1 MKQSTTSIEDIV
13 PSLPE
18 SAKEE
23 KQKKRIFTSL
33 RLGLFLICTIVYLEL
48 ILELVIVGEIS
59 WAILYNL
66 LYAVPVGCCLAFWM
80 SFWKKRW
87 LNLTIFWVV
96 LSILCLAFEVQ
107 LIYHKVFG
115 TFMEIVMMRMGAA
128 AVTSF
133 FKETISAIIK
143 NFHFVL
149 MFLLPLGVA
158 GLCLKKKW
166 LLVRRC
172 GKQGKTRLGIG
183 WASGYIIFVLAL
195 VIGGIGALTPF
206 QAYFSSYTETEQSV
220 RRIGLLATMQGE
232 LRQAVIPFQLDLEP
246 ETTTLIFVDDI
257 SEIIEDIT
265 GEEEEEP
272 VTQVFDSSPQV
283 LPEMDFA
290 SLQSED
296 KDIQWLNE
304 YFAGKEPTNKNQYT
318 GIFKDYNLIYICA
331 ESWHPSVIRQD
342 MMPTLYK
349 LANEGI
355 VFENFYGTFPNT
367 TTDGEYTF
375 CMGNFPDLSRKKADA
390 SFKNSSENYLPYAL
404 GNLYTR
410 MGVPSFGYHNYL
422 ASYYSRNESHTNMGY
437 SLKAMNT
444 GMKFT
449 YAWPSSDLEMMEQSV
464 PDYINLDRFHAY
476 YMTFSGHYE
485 YDFEVNPI
493 AKQNKDAVKDLPYSE
508 MVRAYIACHLEVEK
522 AMEYLLDSLV
532 AAGKEKNTLIVMTGD
547 HFPYGLKDDNGYGEN
562 AYDEL
567 VGQEVDKVFEKDRN
581 SFICWTGGLDRVITV
596 DDYCSS
602 QDILPTV
609 LNLLGIDYDSRL
621 FAGVDVMS
629 DSEHVAILRNRSFV
643 SDLLKFDSNSGD
655 VTYLVEE
662 EKVPEWY
669 LEQKNQEIA
678 DKMEAGKLILD
689 TDYYR
694 YLWEE
699 VYGGIE

>member
-1 MKQSTTSIEDIV
+1 
-13 PSLPE
+13 
-18 SAKEE
+18 
-23 KQKKRIFTSL
+23 
-33 RLGLFLICTIVYLEL
+33 
-48 ILELVIVGEIS
+48 
-59 WAILYNL
+59 
-66 LYAVPVGCCLAFWM
+66 
-80 SFWKKRW
+80 
-87 LNLTIFWVV
+87 
-96 LSILCLAFEVQ
+96 
-107 LIYHKVFG
+107 
-115 TFMEIVMMRMGAA
+115 
-128 AVTSF
+128 
-133 FKETISAIIK
+133 
-143 NFHFVL
+143 
-149 MFLLPLGVA
+149 
-158 GLCLKKKW
+158 
-166 LLVRRC
+166 
-172 GKQGKTRLGIG
+172 
-183 WASGYIIFVLAL
+183 
-195 VIGGIGALTPF
+195 
-206 QAYFSSYTETEQSV
+206 
-220 RRIGLLATMQGE
+220 
-232 LRQAVIPFQLDLEP
+232 
-246 ETTTLIFVDDI
+246 
-257 SEIIEDIT
+257 
-265 GEEEEEP
+265 
-272 VTQVFDSSPQV
+272 
-283 LPEMDFA
+283 
-290 SLQSED
+290 
-296 KDIQWLNE
+296 
-304 YFAGKEPTNKNQYT
+304 
-318 GIFKDYNLIYICA
+318 
-331 ESWHPSVIRQD
+331 
-342 MMPTLYK
+342 
-349 LANEGI
+349 
-355 VFENFYGTFPNT
+355 NT

-390 SFKNSSENYLPYAL
+390 SFKNSSENFLPYAL

-410 MGVPSFGYHNYL
+410 MGVPAFGYHNYL

-464 PDYINLDRFHAY
+464 PDYVNLDRFHVY

-493 AKQNKDAVKDLPYSE
+493 ARQNKDAVKDLPYSE

-522 AMEYLLDSLV
+522 AMDYLVNSLV
-532 AAGKEKNTLIVMTGD
+532 AAGKDKNTLIVMTGD

-562 AYDEL
+562 AHDEL
-567 VGQEVDKVFEKDRN
+567 VGEEVDKVFEKYRN

-596 DDYCSS
+596 DNYCST

-609 LNLLGIDYDSRL
+609 LNLLGIDYESRL